1 MGLVCFKSTLFLKQI
16 LHGFADGSMEEGVF
30 IDAVQERGELKRGRE
45 EVLA

>member
-1 MGLVCFKSTLFLKQI
+1 MD
-16 LHGFADGSMEEGVF
+16 FADGSMGEGVF